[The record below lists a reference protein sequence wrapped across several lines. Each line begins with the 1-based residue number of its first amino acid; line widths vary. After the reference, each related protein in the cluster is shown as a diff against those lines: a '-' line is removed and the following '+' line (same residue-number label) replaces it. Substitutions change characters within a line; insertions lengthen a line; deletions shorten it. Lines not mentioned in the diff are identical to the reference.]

1 MSWKLKKKAQA
12 LVAGEEGVVSKD
24 WGGRVSVALVYP
36 NTYAVGMSNLGFQT
50 IYEHLN
56 ALPDAV
62 CERVF
67 FPDPEDSDEYAR
79 TGTEPFSLESL
90 RPLRDFDV
98 VGFSVTYEG
107 DYINV
112 LRLLRMAGIPARA
125 ADRGPGDPLVLMGGV
140 CAFSNPEPLA
150 PFMDAIAVGEGEEL
164 VGEIIAAYGS
174 CRADGSEVSSREGL
188 RQRVIDR
195 LKPLQG
201 IYVPAAYDV
210 RYAADGTIDAVVPR
224 EEGVPALVV
233 KRRLGDVNRFETR
246 SILKTPKAEY
256 GHMALLEVG
265 KGCGRGCRFCLEGQ
279 VYRPVRHRSL
289 ESLRE
294 SVAQIAKESKRV
306 GLVGACVSDYPWI
319 GDLMKMLEE
328 YGVEVSISSL
338 RADSLTEDL
347 VASLQ
352 RGGHR
357 TLTMAPEAGTERLR
371 RVIRKVITDEQLYA
385 ACDLLRKYGIPN
397 LKCYFMIGQPT
408 ETMEDVE
415 AIPDLARRML
425 ERLRVPGPDGHP
437 FGKLTLSV
445 SSFVPKPWTPFQW
458 APFDEPRDLET
469 KLEAIKAGARRLQV
483 RVVHEN
489 PREAGLQALLARGD
503 RRVGDFLEI
512 AARLDGDWRRALRE
526 WGADPSFYTRRSR
539 PEGEIMPWDHF
550 DVGVKKA
557 GLLREWQ
564 RAGLGEAVPA

>member
-12 LVAGEEGVVSKD
+12 LVAGEEGGISKD

-67 FPDPEDSDEYAR
+67 FPDPEDSEEYAR

-164 VGEIIAAYGS
+164 VGEIIAAYAS
-174 CRADGSEVSSREGL
+174 CRAGGLMGSTGEGL

-210 RYAADGTIDAVVPR
+210 RYAVDGTI
-224 EEGVPALVV
+224 
-233 KRRLGDVNRFETR
+233 
-246 SILKTPKAEY
+246 
-256 GHMALLEVG
+256 
-265 KGCGRGCRFCLEGQ
+265 
-279 VYRPVRHRSL
+279 
-289 ESLRE
+289 
-294 SVAQIAKESKRV
+294 
-306 GLVGACVSDYPWI
+306 
-319 GDLMKMLEE
+319 
-328 YGVEVSISSL
+328 
-338 RADSLTEDL
+338 
-347 VASLQ
+347 
-352 RGGHR
+352 
-357 TLTMAPEAGTERLR
+357 
-371 RVIRKVITDEQLYA
+371 
-385 ACDLLRKYGIPN
+385 
-397 LKCYFMIGQPT
+397 
-408 ETMEDVE
+408 
-415 AIPDLARRML
+415 
-425 ERLRVPGPDGHP
+425 
-437 FGKLTLSV
+437 
-445 SSFVPKPWTPFQW
+445 
-458 APFDEPRDLET
+458 
-469 KLEAIKAGARRLQV
+469 
-483 RVVHEN
+483 
-489 PREAGLQALLARGD
+489 
-503 RRVGDFLEI
+503 
-512 AARLDGDWRRALRE
+512 
-526 WGADPSFYTRRSR
+526 
-539 PEGEIMPWDHF
+539 
-550 DVGVKKA
+550 
-557 GLLREWQ
+557 
-564 RAGLGEAVPA
+564 

>member
-1 MSWKLKKKAQA
+1 MSWKLKRKAQA
-12 LVAGEEGVVSKD
+12 LIAGEEGVARKD
-24 WGGRVSVALVYP
+24 WGGRVSIALVYP

-79 TGTEPFSLESL
+79 TGTEPFALESL

-98 VGFSVTYEG
+98 IGFSVTYEG

-112 LRLLRMAGIPARA
+112 LRLLRMAGMAVRA
-125 ADRGPGDPLVLMGGV
+125 ADRGPGEPLVLMGGV
-140 CAFSNPEPLA
+140 CAFSNPEPMT

-164 VGEIIAAYGS
+164 VAEIVEAYKAS
-174 CRADGSEVSSREGL
+174 RDDGGEGL
-188 RQRVIDR
+188 KQRVIDR
-195 LKPLQG
+195 LKTLGG

-210 RYAADGTIDAVVPR
+210 DYTKDGTIGAVTPR
-224 EEGVPALVV
+224 ESSVPALVV
-233 KRRLGDVNRFETR
+233 KRRLRDVNRFETR
-246 SILKTPKAEY
+246 SSLKTPKAEY

-347 VASLQ
+347 VAALN

-397 LKCYFMIGQPT
+397 LKFYFMIGQPT

-458 APFDEPRDLET
+458 APFDEPRDLEA
-469 KLEAIKAGARRLQV
+469 KLEAIKSGARRLQV

-503 RRVGDFLEI
+503 RRVADFLEI
-512 AARLDGDWRRALRE
+512 AARLDGDWRQALRE
-526 WGADPSFYTRRSR
+526 WGGDPSFYTRRERS
-539 PEGEIMPWDHF
+539 PDEIMPWDHF

-564 RAGLGEAVPA
+564 RAGLGEAALA

>member
-1 MSWKLKKKAQA
+1 MSWRLRKKAQA
-12 LVAGEEGVVSKD
+12 LVASEEGVVRKD

-56 ALPDAV
+56 ALSNAV

-67 FPDPEDSDEYAR
+67 FPDPEDVDEYAR
-79 TGTEPFSLESL
+79 TGTAPFSLESH
-90 RPLRDFDV
+90 RPLADFDI

-112 LRLLRMAGIPARA
+112 ARLLRMAGLSVRA
-125 ADRGPGDPLVLMGGV
+125 DGRGHGSPLVIMGGV
-140 CAFSNPEPLA
+140 CAFSNPEPVA
-150 PFMDAIAVGEGEEL
+150 PFMDAIVVGEGEE
-164 VGEIIAAYGS
+164 VVAEIIDAYCAARRPGEIDARRSFI
-174 CRADGSEVSSREGL
+174 RALGN
-188 RQRVIDR
+188 I
-195 LKPLQG
+195 PG
-201 IYVPAAYDV
+201 IYVPSAYAV
-210 RYAADGTIDAVVPR
+210 NYAADGRIDSVAPREPGIPAVV
-224 EEGVPALVV
+224 A
-233 KRRLGDVNRFETR
+233 KRRLGDVNRFQTR
-246 SILKTPKAEY
+246 SLLKTPKAEY
-256 GHMALLEVG
+256 GHMQLLEVG

-279 VYRPVRHRSL
+279 IYRPVRHRSL

-294 SVAQIAKESKRV
+294 SVAEIAKESKRV

-319 GDLMKMLEE
+319 GELMQVLEE
-328 YGVEVSISSL
+328 HGVEVSISSL
-338 RADSLTEDL
+338 RADSLTEGL

-371 RVIRKVITDEQLYA
+371 AVVRKMITDEQLYA
-385 ACDLLRKYGIPN
+385 ACDLLRKHGIPN
-397 LKCYFMIGQPT
+397 LKCYFMIGLPT
-408 ETMEDVE
+408 ETREDVE
-415 AIPDLARRML
+415 AIVDLAARML
-425 ERLRVPGPDGHP
+425 ERLRVPGPAGHP

-458 APFDEPRDLET
+458 APFDGLRSLED
-469 KLEAIKAGARRLQV
+469 KLDIIKRGVRRLAV

-503 RRVGDFLEI
+503 RRVAEFIEI

-526 WGADPSFYTRRSR
+526 WDGDADFYTRRPR
-539 PEGEIMPWDHF
+539 EVAETFPWDHF
-550 DVGVKKA
+550 EVGVRKA

-564 RAGLGEAVPA
+564 RAGLDTAIAV